1 MKKCKKRKFKR
12 KIAKCILTILYFA
25 STACIPIYVFQFT
38 FFLKNNII
46 YAMTI
51 SFVAFIVMDIIC
63 SLLESLGESIV
74 EKVASIRNKKLEEK
88 EKVKKEKEEEI
99 SKLEK
104 LLLEKND
111 YTEEIKWAKGENKNF
126 KQTIKK
132 REDDLPKEIVEKLKK
147 VCDNMEEIIEVLKKD
162 TEEYYPL
169 RHTFKVYFPEFKKAT
184 YQFINIA
191 EGNSLDEESTAE
203 YSKLATEF
211 NQYLEY
217 IKSSINKQD
226 KMSLNIQ
233 AKSLVRILEAERKKG
248 ET

>member
-1 MKKCKKRKFKR
+1 MKKCKKRKIKR
-12 KIAKCILTILYFA
+12 NIAKRILTILYFA
-25 STACIPIYVFQFT
+25 STACIPIYVFRFT

-46 YAMTI
+46 YAITI

-63 SLLESLGESIV
+63 SLLESLI
-74 EKVASIRNKKLEEK
+74 EKVASIRIRKLEEK

-99 SKLEK
+99 SKLER

-111 YTEEIKWAKGENKNF
+111 YTEEIQWAKDENKKF
-126 KQTIKK
+126 KQKIKK
-132 REDDLPKEIVEKLKK
+132 SEDDLPKEIVEKLKRA
-147 VCDNMEEIIEVLKKD
+147 CDNMEEIIEVLKKD

-203 YSKLATEF
+203 YSKLVTEY

-217 IKSSINKQD
+217 IKSRINKQD

>member
-12 KIAKCILTILYFA
+12 KIAKLILTILYFA
-25 STACIPIYVFQFT
+25 STACIPIYVFQFA

-74 EKVASIRNKKLEEK
+74 EKVTSIRNKKLEEK
-88 EKVKKEKEEEI
+88 EKVKKEKEEKI

-111 YTEEIKWAKGENKNF
+111 YTEEIQWAKGENKNF
-126 KQTIKK
+126 KQKIKK
-132 REDDLPKEIVEKLKK
+132 SEDDLPKEIVEKLKK
-147 VCDNMEEIIEVLKKD
+147 VCDNMEKIIEVLKKD

-203 YSKLATEF
+203 YSKLVTEF

-217 IKSSINKQD
+217 IKSRINKQD

>member
-1 MKKCKKRKFKR
+1 MKKCKKRKIKR
-12 KIAKCILTILYFA
+12 NIAKRILTILYFA
-25 STACIPIYVFQFT
+25 STACIPIYVFRFT

-46 YAMTI
+46 YAITI

-63 SLLESLGESIV
+63 SLLESLI
-74 EKVASIRNKKLEEK
+74 EKVASIRIRKLEEK

-99 SKLEK
+99 SKLER

-111 YTEEIKWAKGENKNF
+111 YTEEIQWAKEENKNF
-126 KQTIKK
+126 KQKIKK
-132 REDDLPKEIVEKLKK
+132 SEDDLPKEIVEKLKK

-203 YSKLATEF
+203 YSKLVTEY

-217 IKSSINKQD
+217 IKSRINKQD

>member
-1 MKKCKKRKFKR
+1 
-12 KIAKCILTILYFA
+12 
-25 STACIPIYVFQFT
+25 
-38 FFLKNNII
+38 
-46 YAMTI
+46 
-51 SFVAFIVMDIIC
+51 
-63 SLLESLGESIV
+63 
-74 EKVASIRNKKLEEK
+74 
-88 EKVKKEKEEEI
+88 
-99 SKLEK
+99 
-104 LLLEKND
+104 
-111 YTEEIKWAKGENKNF
+111 
-126 KQTIKK
+126 
-132 REDDLPKEIVEKLKK
+132 
-147 VCDNMEEIIEVLKKD
+147 MEEIIEVLKKD

-203 YSKLATEF
+203 YSKLVTEF

-217 IKSSINKQD
+217 IKSRINKQD

>member
-1 MKKCKKRKFKR
+1 MKKCKKRKIKR
-12 KIAKCILTILYFA
+12 NIAKRILTILYFA
-25 STACIPIYVFQFT
+25 STACIPIYVFRFT

-46 YAMTI
+46 YAITI

-63 SLLESLGESIV
+63 SLLESLI
-74 EKVASIRNKKLEEK
+74 EKVASIRIRKLEEK

-99 SKLEK
+99 SKLER

-111 YTEEIKWAKGENKNF
+111 YTEEIQWAKEENKNF
-126 KQTIKK
+126 KQKIKK
-132 REDDLPKEIVEKLKK
+132 SEDDLPKEIVEKLKRA
-147 VCDNMEEIIEVLKKD
+147 CDNMEEIIEVLKKD

-203 YSKLATEF
+203 YSKLVTEY

-217 IKSSINKQD
+217 IKSRINKQD